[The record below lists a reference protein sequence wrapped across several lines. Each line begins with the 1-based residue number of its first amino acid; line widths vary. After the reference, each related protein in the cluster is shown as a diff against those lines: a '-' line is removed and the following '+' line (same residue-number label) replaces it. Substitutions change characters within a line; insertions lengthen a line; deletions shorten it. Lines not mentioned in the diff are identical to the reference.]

1 MALVRNIINGLPVY
15 LSTMSGS
22 TPAAEFDIFKVLSDN
37 SPNIVFVNDFQKVV
51 YVNMKCTEVLEFTR
65 EEFLSPEFNFMSIIG
80 EESRDVIKAAFAEHS
95 KGNEV
100 DPTEYVLFTKSGKP
114 IHVLISTKL
123 VKWEGKIAILGIV
136 TDISEYKKL
145 ENMLRRSEEK
155 YLKLLEGSKDG
166 VYGIKGDEFIYVNS

>member
-51 YVNMKCTEVLEFTR
+51 YVNLKCTEVLEFTR

-80 EESRDVIKAAFAEHS
+80 EESRDVIKAAFAEHN
-95 KGNEV
+95 KGNKV
-100 DPTEYVLFTKSGKP
+100 RARHAP
-114 IHVLISTKL
+114 
-123 VKWEGKIAILGIV
+123 
-136 TDISEYKKL
+136 
-145 ENMLRRSEEK
+145 RREAS
-155 YLKLLEGSKDG
+155 
-166 VYGIKGDEFIYVNS
+166 